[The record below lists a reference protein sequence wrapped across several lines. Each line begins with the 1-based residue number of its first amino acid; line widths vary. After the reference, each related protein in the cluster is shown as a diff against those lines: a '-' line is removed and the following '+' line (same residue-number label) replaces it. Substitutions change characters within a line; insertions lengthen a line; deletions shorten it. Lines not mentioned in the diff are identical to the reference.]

1 MIIKDSRRKDIE
13 NKTIFAHANKTGYI
27 FKRAET
33 ADMPDKH
40 RKIEIMGIVNITDD
54 SYFAASRCLSGDG
67 KPDMGKILERT
78 GRMLEEGADIIDIG
92 ACSTRPGSEPVG
104 EDTEW
109 ERLAPVLEAVRKKF
123 PHARISIDT
132 YWSSVVRKAYGLI
145 GPFIVNDISAGED
158 DPQMLP
164 TVGRLGLEYVAM
176 HKKGTPQ
183 TMQHLCSYQDVT
195 AEVIGYFRE
204 FAVKAEKAGIRDWIL
219 DPGFGFA
226 KTIDQNYSLL
236 ADLGQFTA
244 LGHRILVGVSRKSMI
259 YKLLGI
265 TPEESLPQTQVL
277 HLAALE
283 RGADILRVHDVAEA
297 VRTVRVY
304 RQL

>member
-1 MIIKDSRRKDIE
+1 MTDKNRR
-13 NKTIFAHANKTGYI
+13 
-27 FKRAET
+27 
-33 ADMPDKH
+33 
-40 RKIEIMGIVNITDD
+40 IEIMGIVNVTDD
-54 SYFAASRCLSGDG
+54 SYFASSRCLSGDG

-132 YWSSVVRKAYGLI
+132 YWSSVVRKAYDLI

-158 DPQMLP
+158 DLQMLP
-164 TVGRLGLEYVAM
+164 TVGRLGLTYVAM
-176 HKKGTPQ
+176 HKRGTPQ

-226 KTIDQNYSLL
+226 KTIEQNYRLL
-236 ADLGQFTA
+236 ADLRQFTV

-259 YKLLGI
+259 YKLLEI

-297 VRTVRVY
+297 VRTVQVY